1 MTSTISTVMVC
12 LAIVGFA
19 VALQAQP
26 IQPAPACG
34 AKVEQ
39 LPQLTLLSVPTG
51 RLAPGET
58 TCFGLVVEQGEFIRI
73 SVEAE
78 GVWVCLRARVLEPR
92 QHNPL
97 QVTWACSF
105 SPPSLPLAFEAS
117 TTGLFIVELSIPP
130 AVPFKDTVPF
140 RIQVLDRLSARAQ
153 AARLD
158 DLRRDPRTAWLRQ
171 NAVPIRSI
179 DPQDE
184 DYSDLQFLRE
194 DLRHVRVVLLGEG
207 DHGGGSDFKAKTRLV
222 KFLHRQ
228 MGFDVLAFES
238 GLFTTTRAWA
248 ALQTDADPREAF
260 LKGVVGI
267 WGQSEQVQPLIRYI
281 HSSARS
287 DRPLELTGFD
297 IQFSGTAQD
306 SFLPAMRQVLRQHG
320 IDTPLA
326 DENSAPA
333 RILAGI
339 LDGRFAQERE
349 DLPSAAEQARSM
361 EALRAAAVEV
371 ERTVRSRE
379 GSFWA
384 QVLRS
389 SAVQLGLL
397 LENLRDPDEEATA
410 YRRGRDRQMAEN
422 LIWLANTYFRDRKI
436 IVWVHTFHAM
446 RNPRATTSGRVQGFT
461 MGHGLWEALGRESFA
476 IGFTSYRGSTH
487 WVTLP
492 DGFDQD
498 VVPDQHPSFEFEEL
512 MDAAGHELAYVNLRE
527 GRARHQWLGGSFV
540 ASLLYLRPQQ
550 ATWSDV
556 LDAVFFIRTQ
566 EPSRRVGGVR

>member
-1 MTSTISTVMVC
+1 MTSMISTVMVS
-12 LAIVGFA
+12 LGIVGFA

-78 GVWVCLRARVLEPR
+78 GVWEYLRARVLEPR

-97 QVTWACSF
+97 QVTWAWSF
-105 SPPSLPLAFEAS
+105 FPSLPLAFEAS

-140 RIQVLDRLSARAQ
+140 RIQVLDRLSARTQ

-194 DLRHVRVVLLGEG
+194 DLRHVRIVLLGEG

-222 KFLHRQ
+222 KFLHQQ

-248 ALQTDADPREAF
+248 ALQTDAEPREAF
-260 LKGVVGI
+260 LKGAMGI
-267 WGQSEQVQPLIRYI
+267 WGQSEQVQPLVRYL
-281 HSSARS
+281 HSSARN

-297 IQFSGTAQD
+297 IQFSGTARD
-306 SFLPAMRQVLRQHG
+306 SFLPALRQVLRQHG

-339 LDGRFAQERE
+339 LDGRLAQERE
-349 DLPSAAEQARSM
+349 DLPSSAEQARSM

-371 ERTVRSRE
+371 ERTVHSRE

-384 QVLRS
+384 QVLLS
-389 SAVQLGLL
+389 SAV
-397 LENLRDPDEEATA
+397 
-410 YRRGRDRQMAEN
+410 
-422 LIWLANTYFRDRKI
+422 IWLANTYFRDRKI

-446 RNPRATTSGRVQGFT
+446 RNPQATTFGRVQGFT

-487 WVTLP
+487 WVSLP

-512 MDAAGHELAYVNLRE
+512 MPSFEFEELMNAAGHELAYVNLRE

-540 ASLLYLRPQQ
+540 ASLLYLMPQQ